1 MGSFFNA
8 SVIIIFRII
17 DKMCCKF
24 TTQEISTI
32 WNFFILKH
40 ILLIPFSSLCHLIF
54 CPFSFITEI
63 KNKIDHHRVSKL
75 FAWLTLSYVYMVS
88 FHCYV
93 IQLIWNFCVVSAEA
107 LELSNWEMS
116 KDLHRPQEFEILHF
130 FHLFC
135 DKWEIHCKRFWRSL
149 FILVG
154 IAKQE
159 NSSEIGRSHWYC
171 YISFMSP

>member
-24 TTQEISTI
+24 MSYDTR
-32 WNFFILKH
+32 NKHNLKFFFILKH

-63 KNKIDHHRVSKL
+63 KNKIDHHKVSKL

-135 DKWEIHCKRFWRSL
+135 DKWEIHCKRF
-149 FILVG
+149 
-154 IAKQE
+154 
-159 NSSEIGRSHWYC
+159 
-171 YISFMSP
+171 